1 MTIETIP
8 RIIERIKM
16 SPPSR
21 PISVFVIE
29 RLVNTKTKKT
39 IRELDAIYGNTTE
52 AKSRQVAL
60 KPYHPSDKCKECGH
74 ITTVLAEEWIG
85 DFHNRMSLVEI
96 RTFLAR
102 AIDLNPD
109 ILES

>member
-21 PISVFVIE
+21 PISVFIVE
-29 RLVNTKTKKT
+29 RTEGKKKKI

-60 KPYHPSDKCKECGH
+60 KPYHPSDKCSQCGH

>member
-21 PISVFVIE
+21 PIPVFV
-29 RLVNTKTKKT
+29 VNQKEGKKV
-39 IRELDAIYGNTTE
+39 IRKLDAIYGNTTE
-52 AKSRQVAL
+52 AISRQVAL

-85 DFHNRMSLVEI
+85 DFHNRMNLEEI
-96 RTFLAR
+96 RTFFAR
-102 AIDLNPD
+102 AIDLNLD

>member
-21 PISVFVIE
+21 PISVFIVE
-29 RLVNTKTKKT
+29 RTEGKKKKT

-52 AKSRQVAL
+52 AISRQVAL

-102 AIDLNPD
+102 AIDLNLD

>member
-16 SPPSR
+16 SPSSR
-21 PISVFVIE
+21 PISVFIVE
-29 RLVNTKTKKT
+29 RTEGKKKKI

-52 AKSRQVAL
+52 AISRQVAL
-60 KPYHPSDKCKECGH
+60 KPYHPSDKCSQCGH